1 VGDGRGTPNSC
12 TTSLSALSTTAIKD
26 GHQGHTL
33 PHGHHHHSARDSTTS
48 SNTLDAER
56 ADRISRLAGL
66 ERVATVRPAQPSHLN
81 PGSGTIPPP
90 GYFDNVPPQVKER
103 STVGSASA
111 TGSVGGRTTWASG
124 SIDYDADKMSEDQDD
139 GVSSTGGFSDENAS
153 LVGFGEGAGSTV
165 SVPISTAT
173 SRAMAARYNP
183 GGSPSANKVPS
194 IPSSHGQQVGTPMS
208 GVVPAYVTS
217 TAGGAD
223 PRMMDG
229 ISYDANMVD
238 TSMQSPV
245 PANPAQH
252 SRGFSGQGADIAE
265 SIMRDRLADNDTGRP
280 PLGTPEEKG
289 DKLGKFPFERK

>member
-1 VGDGRGTPNSC
+1 M
-12 TTSLSALSTTAIKD
+12 
-26 GHQGHTL
+26 
-33 PHGHHHHSARDSTTS
+33 
-48 SNTLDAER
+48 
-56 ADRISRLAGL
+56 
-66 ERVATVRPAQPSHLN
+66 
-81 PGSGTIPPP
+81 
-90 GYFDNVPPQVKER
+90 PPQIRER

-173 SRAMAARYNP
+173 SRAAAARYHP
-183 GGSPSANKVPS
+183 TGSPSTSKVTSVPQ
-194 IPSSHGQQVGTPMS
+194 HLQQAGTPVS
-208 GVVPAYVTS
+208 GVVPTNATS
-217 TAGGAD
+217 IVGNND

-229 ISYDANMVD
+229 MSYDANVVD
-238 TSMQSPV
+238 TTMQSPLPV
-245 PANPAQH
+245 NQPQH

-265 SIMRDRLADNDTGRP
+265 SIMRDRLPDNEGRP
-280 PLGTPEEKG
+280 PMGTPEQKD